1 MKSSI
6 KHFAKELDSLCQKNI
21 PINKAFDILEI
32 SARSCLDLIVINVMR
47 DSYFEL
53 LLEERVA

>member
-1 MKSSI
+1 MKSSL
-6 KHFAKELDSLCQKNI
+6 KQFALELDRLCRRNI
-21 PINKAFDILEI
+21 PINKAFDILET

-53 LLEERVA
+53 LLEERGT